1 MLEVPSCTLHHILYK
16 NRLKIWAP
24 VPVMEPQG
32 CCVLRHNSLL
42 TYLTWSTLFITLV
55 IFRSIQ
61 LWRHI
66 RFSGGQRKKWMSETL
81 YLLPV
86 TPVRHSTFLNIML
99 IYRNSAS
106 LSYMYRGA
114 RLTTCLR
121 RYWGDRRPS
130 RASQGRVCTRQLG
143 NNCCLFC
150 ISLSEAPKYCTLK
163 FSLRVFTKRVKGEW
177 MNNCKQ
183 ISLLYI
189 YIYIEKFEMHVPDFE
204 NVCSRSSNSS
214 R

>member
-1 MLEVPSCTLHHILYK
+1 MLCAQTQFIADLPDMIHIVHHISDFQKY
-16 NRLKIWAP
+16 
-24 VPVMEPQG
+24 
-32 CCVLRHNSLL
+32 
-42 TYLTWSTLFITLV
+42 STLT
-55 IFRSIQ
+55 S
-61 LWRHI
+61 HI

-189 YIYIEKFEMHVPDFE
+189 YIYIYWKIW
-204 NVCSRSSNSS
+204 NACTWLWKCL
-214 R
+214 